1 MRIPAKATLGLLK
14 DTAGSWSAD
23 YAPSMGAALSYYTL
37 FSIAPL
43 LLIAIAVAGFIFG
56 EDAARGQIFAQLSG
70 MVGPEGAKAI
80 EGMLAAAD
88 QPKQGLIATIVG
100 VVTLLLGATTVFGEL
115 QNAMDRIWRAPA
127 REQSTGWWNLI
138 RTRLLSFGMVLGI
151 AFLLTVSLILSAGIA
166 ALGRWWGAAEAI
178 AHVLEIVISF
188 GIITVLFAL
197 IYKFIPRVHVAWHDV
212 WIGAGVTSA
221 LFAIGKLAIGL
232 YLGKSSV
239 ASAFGAAGSLV
250 VVMVWVYYSAQ
261 IFLFGAEFTWVYAHQ
276 FGSRRGKPRPQSEG
290 AAARAAPANEAPAS
304 PVAAYA
310 KLSAAGA
317 ASRIAPAALPV
328 PAGPLTVMTE
338 PRPLS
343 TERSIRKRHP
353 FGSLGVALVAGIALG
368 TAKSLAENHWGTLKR
383 RFT

>member
-1 MRIPAKATLGLLK
+1 
-14 DTAGSWSAD
+14 
-23 YAPSMGAALSYYTL
+23 MGAALSYYTL

-43 LLIAIAVAGFIFG
+43 LLIAIAVAGFVFG
-56 EDAARGQIFAQLSG
+56 EEAARGQISGQLAG
-70 MVGPEGAKAI
+70 MVGPEGAKAV
-80 EGMLAAAD
+80 EGMLAAAN
-88 QPKQGLIATIVG
+88 QPKEGLIATIVG
-100 VVTLLLGATTVFGEL
+100 IVTLILGATTVFGEL

-127 REQSTGWWNLI
+127 REKSTGWWNLI

-166 ALGRWWGAAEAI
+166 ALGKWWGAAEAI
-178 AHVLEIVISF
+178 AHVLEIAISF

-197 IYKFIPRVHVAWHDV
+197 IYKFIPRVHVAWRDV
-212 WIGAGVTSA
+212 WTGAAVTSA

-261 IFLFGAEFTWVYAHQ
+261 IFLFGAEFTWVYANE
-276 FGSRRGKPRPQSEG
+276 FGSRRGKSLPQTGSAATTR
-290 AAARAAPANEAPAS
+290 AAANETPAS

-310 KLSAAGA
+310 KTSAAGG
-317 ASRIAPAALPV
+317 ASRMAPAALPV
-328 PAGPLTVMTE
+328 PAGPMTPVTE
-338 PRPLS
+338 PPPLS
-343 TERSIRKRHP
+343 TEHSLRKRHP
-353 FGSLGVALVAGIALG
+353 FGSLGVALVAGIALAA
-368 TAKSLAENHWGTLKR
+368 AKSLAENHWGALRR